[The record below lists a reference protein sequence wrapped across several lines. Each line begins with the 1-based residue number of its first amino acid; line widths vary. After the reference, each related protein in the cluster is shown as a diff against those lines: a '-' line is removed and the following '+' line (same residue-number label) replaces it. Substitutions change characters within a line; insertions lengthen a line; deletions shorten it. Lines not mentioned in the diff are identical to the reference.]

1 MAQAV
6 FEDHPLESYLRQTGE
21 DTMPGAV
28 PGLLPE
34 NAAYDDSEYDD
45 VPEATMQDLLDLL
58 PEPLVRLIQALLS
71 ELSTSHTLGQ
81 EQALAER
88 FKYDIIS
95 SSLLAASIS
104 PPTSAHDRSFSSDM
118 PNIPGSSTPDDDD
131 AHSPSAH
138 VPLSV
143 VVLSICT
150 LLSVLSGSL
159 VLAILFGSS
168 VYYLHVHAHNPG
180 RSIDGIKPTMST
192 LNELIAASNLWESTV
207 HEVHALIEDEESSI
221 YHGSPTTSS
230 SPSSALR
237 VALLSALQ
245 TTQSQCDNVRHL
257 LSALTSPSAL
267 SQMAEMYAPPSPV
280 RPALELLAD
289 PGRPVTMPVRE
300 RQRVLSAPTDKRSTW
315 SGNGGLSY
323 SALASAGSPSR
334 HALRR
339 REKRRSDLSALL
351 ETSRPTSSSAPVTP
365 DLNQLREEDEDE
377 VQEITIGANHESHF
391 GSSALH
397 LRKMRRISGMEALGF
412 PSPAS
417 ASASAIDRLSSPPP
431 HPSLR
436 HSRSFGH
443 TARASSVAGSATSP
457 ATASS
462 SRFTTVQTTRHPLSL
477 SSINN
482 ALSGAISAKR
492 YAAAHL
498 LALRFE
504 EEEDEQYWGDV
515 RAIMSLLAS
524 SLAEAT
530 ARLTSSLDKDE
541 RTRMNAQIPTPLH
554 SPRVSLSLSDAI
566 PRRRSSG
573 PQSTS
578 FGAGTSSPAHSHGT
592 FGSVSSNLP
601 FSSFAPMPN
610 QFGRFAQHVDAV
622 NTALSDAREN
632 LESCVAALRDDERSS
647 PGVHEHERSDS
658 LSEVTSHP
666 AVLAYERL
674 RRELGLAL
682 RECERGR
689 ERLLDLVSPPPPVH
703 SDSDSD
709 GGDEHRD
716 EVPALASD
724 DSDRADSLLRYAAPR
739 SPAPGSPTFGDAVL
753 VHSGPPPLS
762 DAGVSTALEALLV
775 PSGIEQVF
783 EAEPDALVAMGRER
797 SKVSRE
803 ERIRLA
809 KLKRES
815 VQREGEGGK
824 GGKEK
829 WGPGEDVVDELRDVI
844 WKVGERRRKMMEMH
858 EAVEDEEGEGEDD
871 VAVGVAL

>member
-1 MAQAV
+1 
-6 FEDHPLESYLRQTGE
+6 
-21 DTMPGAV
+21 
-28 PGLLPE
+28 
-34 NAAYDDSEYDD
+34 
-45 VPEATMQDLLDLL
+45 
-58 PEPLVRLIQALLS
+58 
-71 ELSTSHTLGQ
+71 
-81 EQALAER
+81 
-88 FKYDIIS
+88 
-95 SSLLAASIS
+95 
-104 PPTSAHDRSFSSDM
+104 
-118 PNIPGSSTPDDDD
+118 
-131 AHSPSAH
+131 
-138 VPLSV
+138 
-143 VVLSICT
+143 
-150 LLSVLSGSL
+150 
-159 VLAILFGSS
+159 
-168 VYYLHVHAHNPG
+168 
-180 RSIDGIKPTMST
+180 
-192 LNELIAASNLWESTV
+192 
-207 HEVHALIEDEESSI
+207 
-221 YHGSPTTSS
+221 
-230 SPSSALR
+230 
-237 VALLSALQ
+237 
-245 TTQSQCDNVRHL
+245 
-257 LSALTSPSAL
+257 
-267 SQMAEMYAPPSPV
+267 MAEMYAPPSPV

-300 RQRVLSAPTDKRSTW
+300 RQRVLSAPTDKRATW

-365 DLNQLREEDEDE
+365 DLNQLQEEDEDE

-417 ASASAIDRLSSPPP
+417 ASGLSSPPP
-431 HPSLR
+431 HRSLR
-436 HSRSFGH
+436 HSRSYGH
-443 TARASSVAGSATSP
+443 TARASSVANSATSP
-457 ATASS
+457 ATSS
-462 SRFTTVQTTRHPLSL
+462 TSRFTSVQTSRHPLSL

-482 ALSGAISAKR
+482 ALSGAVSAKR

-541 RTRMNAQIPTPLH
+541 RTRMNAQIPTPIH
-554 SPRVSLSLSDAI
+554 SPRVSLSLSDAL
-566 PRRRSSG
+566 PRRRSG

-578 FGAGTSSPAHSHGT
+578 FGPSSPSHSNGT
-592 FGSVSSNLP
+592 FGSMSGSLP
-601 FSSFAPMPN
+601 LSFAPMPN

-647 PGVHEHERSDS
+647 GSGTHEHERSDS
-658 LSEVTSHP
+658 LSQVTSHP

-689 ERLLDLVSPPPPVH
+689 ERLLDLVSPPPPD
-703 SDSDSD
+703 DSDSD
-709 GGDEHRD
+709 GVDDDGHRD

-739 SPAPGSPTFGDAVL
+739 SPAPGSPTLGDAVL
-753 VHSGPPPLS
+753 VHSGPPPLG
-762 DAGVSTALEALLV
+762 DAGVSVSAALEALLV

-815 VQREGEGGK
+815 LQRDGKDGKGGG

-844 WKVGERRRKMMEMH
+844 WKVGERRRKMMEMR
-858 EAVEDEEGEGEDD
+858 EAAGEGEER
-871 VAVGVAL
+871 GVAL

>member
-21 DTMPGAV
+21 DSMPGAI

-34 NAAYDDSEYDD
+34 NADYDDSDD
-45 VPEATMQDLLDLL
+45 DGVPEATMQDLLDLL
-58 PEPLVRLIQALLS
+58 PDPLVQLIQALLS
-71 ELSTSHTLGQ
+71 EFSMSHTIMGQ
-81 EQALAER
+81 DRELSER

-104 PPTSAHDRSFSSDM
+104 PPTSAHDRSFSTDM
-118 PNIPGSSTPDDDD
+118 PHIPGSPPDAQSDDDVL
-131 AHSPSAH
+131 HSSSSP

-150 LLSVLSGSL
+150 LLSILSGFI
-159 VLAILFGSS
+159 VLALLSGSS
-168 VYYLHVHAHNPG
+168 VYYLHMHAHNPG
-180 RSIDGIKPTMST
+180 RSTDGIRPTLNT

-257 LSALTSPSAL
+257 LSALTSPAAL
-267 SQMAEMYAPPSPV
+267 SQLAEMYAPPSPV

-289 PGRPVTMPVRE
+289 PARPVTMPV
-300 RQRVLSAPTDKRSTW
+300 RQRVLSAPTDKRATW

-323 SALASAGSPSR
+323 SAIASAGSPSR

-351 ETSRPTSSSAPVTP
+351 EASGPTSSSAPVTP
-365 DLNQLREEDEDE
+365 DMKSVQEEDEDD
-377 VQEITIGANHESHF
+377 VQEITIDAGFGSTF
-391 GSSALH
+391 GSSALD
-397 LRKMRRISGMEALGF
+397 LRKRRRISGMEALGF

-417 ASASAIDRLSSPPP
+417 APAIDRLSSPPP
-431 HPSLR
+431 HPTLR
-436 HSRSFGH
+436 HSRSYGH

-457 ATASS
+457 ATSTSA
-462 SRFTTVQTTRHPLSL
+462 RFTSVQTSRHPLSL
-477 SSINN
+477 TAINN

-515 RAIMSLLAS
+515 RSIMSLLAS

-530 ARLTSSLDKDE
+530 ARLTSTLEKDE
-541 RTRMNAQIPTPLH
+541 RTRMNAQIPTPIH
-554 SPRVSLSLSDAI
+554 SPRVSLSLSDAV
-566 PRRRSSG
+566 PRRRVSR
-573 PQSTS
+573 PQTPLTSS
-578 FGAGTSSPAHSHGT
+578 FGSGSSSHRQRD
-592 FGSVSSNLP
+592 SL
-601 FSSFAPMPN
+601 SFAPMPS
-610 QFGRFAQHVDAV
+610 QFSRFATHVDAV
-622 NTALSDAREN
+622 STALSDAREN
-632 LESCVAALRDDERSS
+632 LESCVAALRDDDRS
-647 PGVHEHERSDS
+647 EAHERSDS
-658 LSEVTSHP
+658 LSSVTSHP
-666 AVLAYERL
+666 AVQAYERL

-703 SDSDSD
+703 SDEEDEAIGD
-709 GGDEHRD
+709 GDE

-724 DSDRADSLLRYAAPR
+724 DSDRADSLRHALPH
-739 SPAPGSPTFGDAVL
+739 SPITGSPTRGDAVL
-753 VHSGPPPLS
+753 VHSGPPPPS
-762 DAGVSTALEALLV
+762 DVPAALEALLV
-775 PSGIEQVF
+775 PTGIEQVF
-783 EAEPDALVAMGRER
+783 EAEPDALVALGRER
-797 SKVSRE
+797 SKISRE

-809 KLKRES
+809 KARRE
-815 VQREGEGGK
+815 QEKEGRLEQ
-824 GGKEK
+824 EK
-829 WGPGEDVVDELRDVI
+829 WGPGVDVVDELRDVI

-858 EAVEDEEGEGEDD
+858 AAPEEDEGEDAVEGVEPMCED
-871 VAVGVAL
+871 VPVPRGFEEGDEALIRL